1 MFFFL
6 FRNKCSALSRSPI
19 FKWWQQSRARIRTK
33 RLSSVWLQP
42 QAIFVDPAP
51 CTWFLNVA
59 PIWQITSWILR
70 FYWNVNET
78 AWTKTLSS
86 RKLEIRL
93 VKLLIRKGVERWF
106 FSLNTNNLA
115 FTVLRS
121 TASLFSTLF
130 TAELWTS
137 HQLHLHIYCPI
148 AKVTKEENLHFEDKW
163 DITGLF
169 KWLNALKQVPL
180 RAFSTTH
187 RWNDT
192 SY

>member
-51 CTWFLNVA
+51 FTWFLNVA

-121 TASLFSTLF
+121 TASLFFHTLYSCEPVTNCTYIF
-130 TAELWTS
+130 
-137 HQLHLHIYCPI
+137 I
-148 AKVTKEENLHFEDKW
+148 APLQTLRKRRTY
-163 DITGLF
+163 I
-169 KWLNALKQVPL
+169 LKTNETLQV
-180 RAFSTTH
+180 FS
-187 RWNDT
+187 NG
-192 SY
+192 